1 MTHARLAPRRLT
13 ARIAAGLAAAA
24 TVFGIAAFAF
34 AGGGSTSDQADQ
46 PWACNRDGSV
56 CYDY

>member
-1 MTHARLAPRRLT
+1 LAPRRLT

-34 AGGGSTSDQADQ
+34 AGGSSTSVQADG
-46 PWACNRDGSV
+46 PWECNRDRSV
-56 CYDY
+56 CHDY